1 MTRPQRTR
9 TKYLPLY
16 LSGAM
21 YTRLERDAEMQERD
35 PYQHA
40 RYLLKQ
46 ALGAPTSADPHT
58 RLPVEAGGA

>member
-16 LSGAM
+16 LSGDV

-40 RYLLKQ
+40 RWLIKQ
-46 ALGAPTSADPHT
+46 ALRAEGTHEDA
-58 RLPVEAGGA
+58 RVPVEAAA